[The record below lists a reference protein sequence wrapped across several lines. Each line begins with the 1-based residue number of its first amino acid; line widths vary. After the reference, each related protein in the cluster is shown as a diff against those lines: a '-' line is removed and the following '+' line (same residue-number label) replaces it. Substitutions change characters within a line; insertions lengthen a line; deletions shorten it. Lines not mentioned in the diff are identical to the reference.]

1 MPRNTDQLLAT
12 IDSLEA
18 VLASKDNQ
26 IEHLKLVIAKLQRQQ
41 FGRRAEAHPV
51 PPNQFS
57 LGLDGKERAAPIKLP
72 LTSEPKPERERP
84 SRKPLPAHLPRD
96 IHVHAVDD
104 AAGCPDCGGDLR
116 RIGEDVS
123 EMLEY
128 IPARFRVTRHVRS
141 KLACACCNTLVQ
153 AEAPE
158 RPICRGMA
166 GPGLLAHVLVSKYC
180 DHLPLYRQS
189 QIYAREGVDIPGS
202 TLSDWIRQSSHLLAP
217 LVEALRRHTMAGNTV
232 HADDTPVPV
241 LAPGNGRTRTGR
253 FWTYVRDERPAGSDA
268 PPAVWFAYSPDRQ
281 GIHPQSHLADFR
293 GTIHADGYAGFNRLF
308 DGTRQ
313 EAACWAH
320 VRRKFYEIQQAQDSP
335 LASTALDYIQTLY
348 RVEEQIRGK
357 PPDDRRQA
365 RQARAGPVL
374 TGLKQWLDA
383 TLTRVSKKSELAKA
397 IRYALGRWQA
407 LLRYRDD
414 GGLEI
419 DNNAAERA
427 LRGVALGRKNYLF
440 VGSDRGGEWAAAVY
454 SLVGTAKLNGIDP
467 QAYLTH
473 VLDRIGSHAINR
485 VDELLP
491 WHVADQLTS
500 GDKETAATDQRAA

>member
-1 MPRNTDQLLAT
+1 MSRDADQLLAT
-12 IDSLEA
+12 IESLEA
-18 VLASKDNQ
+18 VVASKDNQ

-41 FGRRAEAHPV
+41 FGRRAETHPASV
-51 PPNQFS
+51 NQIA
-57 LGLDGKERAAPIKLP
+57 LGLNGQEQVAPTRPPVAA
-72 LTSEPKPERERP
+72 EPKPERQRP

-96 IHVHAVDD
+96 IHVHGVDD
-104 AAGCPDCGGDLR
+104 TAGCPECGGDLR

-123 EMLEY
+123 ETLEF
-128 IPARFRVTRHVRS
+128 IPARFRVTRHVRA
-141 KLACACCNTLVQ
+141 KLACACCNKLIQ

-189 QIYAREGVDIPGS
+189 QIYAREGVDLPSS
-202 TLSDWIRQSSHLLAP
+202 TLSDWVKQSSQLLAP
-217 LVEALRRHTMAGNTV
+217 LVGALRRHTMAGSTV

-241 LAPGNGRTRTGR
+241 LAPGNGRTKTGR
-253 FWTYVRDERPAGSDA
+253 FWTYVRDERPMGSST
-268 PPAVWFAYSPDRQ
+268 PPAVWFAYTPDRK
-281 GIHPQSHLADFR
+281 GIHPQSHLADFE

-320 VRRKFYEIQQAQDSP
+320 VRRKFYEVQQAQDSP
-335 LASTALDYIQTLY
+335 LAGIALDYIQALY
-348 RVEEQIRGK
+348 QVEDPIRGK
-357 PPDDRRQA
+357 PPDERRQA

-374 TGLKQWLDA
+374 NDLKQWLDA
-383 TLTRVSKKSELAKA
+383 TLTRVSKKSELAQA

-407 LLRYRDD
+407 LVRYCDE
-414 GGLEI
+414 GELEI

-440 VGSDRGGEWAAAVY
+440 AGSDRGGEWAAALY
-454 SLVGTAKLNGIDP
+454 SLIGTARLNGIDP

-473 VLDRIGSHAINR
+473 VLGCIAGHPINR
-485 VDELLP
+485 VEELLP
-491 WHVADQLTS
+491 WNIAADLAMPAGES
-500 GDKETAATDQRAA
+500 ASTDQRAA